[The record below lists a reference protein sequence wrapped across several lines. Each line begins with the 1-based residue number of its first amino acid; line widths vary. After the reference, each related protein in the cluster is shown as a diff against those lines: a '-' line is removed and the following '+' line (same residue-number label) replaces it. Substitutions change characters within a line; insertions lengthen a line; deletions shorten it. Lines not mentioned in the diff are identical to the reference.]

1 MRNMDD
7 FEVGYVSGILDGE
20 GCMDLTNKRI
30 SITNTSK
37 ELLEFLQGIVG
48 GRIYLHHPSRS
59 RAHPQGYT
67 DQHGYIYKKCWRLN
81 IHLKKEIDDVLQA
94 VIPHL
99 REPKRHG
106 DALRLLSLNSVRK
119 AKGAYKPRRGVKHG

>member
-1 MRNMDD
+1 MDD

-48 GRIYLHHPSRS
+48 GRIYIH
-59 RAHPQGYT
+59 HPQGYP
-67 DQHGYIYKKCWRLN
+67 KKCWRLN
-81 IHLKKEIDDVLQA
+81 IYLKKEIDNVLQA

-99 REPKRHG
+99 REPKRHR
-106 DALRLLSLNSVRK
+106 DALHLLSLNSVRK
-119 AKGAYKPRRGVKHG
+119 AKGAYKMRRGVRYG